1 MIIEFNRV
9 SKSYGKHN
17 KALSDVSFAVEAG
30 EMLFLTGHSGAGKT
44 SILKLIMK
52 IEDMSYGQ
60 AEVNGYQLRQL
71 KDRQLPQY
79 RQSLGMIFQDHRL
92 LENRTI
98 LDNVAMSLWIRGYA
112 QSESIKQARVIL
124 QQVGLAE
131 KLQYY
136 PSQLSSGQQQRVG
149 IARAIVSK
157 PDILLADEPTGNLDD
172 EIGFRLMGL
181 FEQLNRM
188 GTTIV
193 IATHNPQIIEQ
204 FGHPCLTLDKG
215 NVHIPQPTHSP
226 RPRIRHVF

>member
-17 KALSDVSFAVEAG
+17 KALSDVSFGVEAG

-60 AEVNGYQLRQL
+60 AQVNGYQLRQL
-71 KDRQLPQY
+71 KEHQLPQY
-79 RQSLGMIFQDHRL
+79 RQGLGMIFQDHRL

-98 LDNVAMSLWIRGYA
+98 LDNVALSLWIRGYA
-112 QSESIKQARVIL
+112 KAEGLKQARVIL
-124 QQVGLAE
+124 QQVGLSE

-157 PDILLADEPTGNLDD
+157 PDILLADEPTGNLDPD
-172 EIGFRLMGL
+172 LSLELMEL
-181 FEQLNRM
+181 FMKINES
-188 GTTIV
+188 GTTV
-193 IATHNPQIIEQ
+193 LIASHDLILIKR
-204 FGHPCLTLDKG
+204 LRKRVLVLDSG
-215 NVHIPQPTHSP
+215 QLIDDY
-226 RPRIRHVF
+226 RPSQ